1 MGMLRIKYINATAG
15 ISTYKVTGE
24 IENGTNIIF
33 STPRQDQDDVSIT
46 ANLVAGK
53 LTANYIRE
61 SLYTNMIKEGYL
73 VGRLNTETSATFFK
87 IQSLDLANPVLPI
100 LTVGAGYVTD
110 ELADDADVDADDAA
124 FEPTS
129 TTYDQGDSYLIPI
142 DKIFSVKR
150 DGDTNIKLTF
160 FETHSSSK
168 VITFT
173 PGTIKTTAINRIAI
187 EASDGDN
194 TSSLQ
199 EVPVTANYF
208 SNPAEDLDELEA
220 TIVKALEAA
229 EGDSL
234 VDLNVDTKKIA
245 LTTVSG

>member
-15 ISTYKVTGE
+15 VSTYEVTDQ

-33 STPRQDQDDVSIT
+33 STPRQGQDDVSIT
-46 ANLVAGK
+46 ANLAADK

-73 VGRLNTETSATFFK
+73 VGRLHSEATNTFIK

-100 LTVGAGYVTD
+100 LVVGSGYVTD
-110 ELADDADVDADDAA
+110 ELTDNSNNDANDAT

-129 TTYDQGDSYLIPI
+129 TVYDKGDSYLIPI

-160 FETHSSSK
+160 FDTHSTSR

-173 PGTIKTTAINRIAI
+173 PGTIKTTAIDRIAI
-187 EASDGDN
+187 EVSDGN
-194 TSSLQ
+194 NGSSLQ
-199 EVPVTANYF
+199 EVTVAANYF

-234 VDLNVDTKKIA
+234 VDLNVDTKKIL
-245 LTTVSG
+245 LTTVSN

>member
-15 ISTYKVTGE
+15 VSTYEVTDQ

-33 STPRQDQDDVSIT
+33 STPRQGQDDVSIT
-46 ANLVAGK
+46 ANLAADK

-73 VGRLNTETSATFFK
+73 VGRLHSEATNTFIK

-100 LTVGAGYVTD
+100 LVVGSGYVTD
-110 ELADDADVDADDAA
+110 ELTDNSNNDANDAT

-129 TTYDQGDSYLIPI
+129 TVYDKGDSYLIPI

-160 FETHSSSK
+160 FDTHSTSR

-173 PGTIKTTAINRIAI
+173 PGTIKTTAIDRIAI

-199 EVPVTANYF
+199 EVTVTANYF
-208 SNPAEDLDELEA
+208 SNPSEDLDELEA

-234 VDLNVDTKKIA
+234 VDLNVDTKKIL
-245 LTTVSG
+245 LTTVSN

>member
-15 ISTYKVTGE
+15 VSTYKVTDQ

-33 STPRQDQDDVSIT
+33 STPRQGQDDVSIT
-46 ANLVAGK
+46 ANLAAGK

-73 VGRLNTETSATFFK
+73 VGRLSTEGTNTFFK

-100 LTVGAGYVTD
+100 LVVGAGYVTD
-110 ELADDADVDADDAA
+110 ELADDADVDADNAS

-129 TTYDQGDSYLIPI
+129 TVYDKGDSYLIPI

-150 DGDTNIKLTF
+150 DGNTNIKLTF
-160 FETHSSSK
+160 FDAYNSSR

-187 EASDGDN
+187 EVSDGSN
-194 TSSLQ
+194 SSSLQ

-234 VDLNVDTKKIA
+234 VDLNVDTKKIT